1 MTEAQ
6 TTAERID
13 TLIGENSIP
22 MPNGWAQTSPDA
34 TQYVVETIAAEID
47 GLRRELAE
55 ARESL
60 NAWRTMFP
68 VNTPAEVA
76 MKLIRG
82 G

>member
-1 MTEAQ
+1 MTETQ
-6 TTAERID
+6 TTAERIRAQIYYQ
-13 TLIGENSIP
+13 LHGEFYSL
-22 MPNGWAQTSPDA
+22 
-34 TQYVVETIAAEID
+34 ETANEEVSRVSNAIAAEID